1 MNINSRTG
9 SGSVSVFFAMLF
21 IASVALNVA
30 FITGCETVKD
40 LRGICG
46 KSEEKPQTQPSPS
59 ETFYLR
65 EIAASLGM
73 TPSSDKTPGDIAFD
87 IEQKLKNHQKYRDTV
102 LADEAFN
109 ECKTAIPTTKDTET
123 FEAYHAFIKKIAGKR
138 VIILDN

>member
-1 MNINSRTG
+1 MSE
-9 SGSVSVFFAMLF
+9 SGLF

-40 LRGICG
+40 LCG
-46 KSEEKPQTQPSPS
+46 KSEEKPQTPPSPS
-59 ETFYLR
+59 EASYLR
-65 EIAASLGM
+65 EIATSLGM

-87 IEQKLKNHQKYRDTV
+87 IEQALKNHQKYRGTV
-102 LADEAFN
+102 LTDEAFK